1 LKAKVSDFVA
11 KLVKSNGVH
20 CVYGCIGGAAAHL
33 VDSIFKEGIKF
44 IHCYHE
50 QAAAFSASASAKY
63 SGSLGVAIATSGP
76 GATNLIT
83 GIADAYFDSSSV
95 LLITGQVN
103 TYDFKYQRP
112 IRQYGF
118 QETDIVNIVRPI
130 TKYSVLL
137 DEVDRVEEEMT
148 KAIGI
153 ALSGRPG
160 PVLVDIP
167 MDVQRGDIV
176 PRKIAPVDTDDEKR
190 VRIRSED
197 LEELHEAIENS
208 KRPLI
213 LAGGGCRVSKAKGSL
228 VSLAEKLSI
237 PVVVSLLGKD
247 SFPNDHSLFVGF
259 IGAYG
264 NRYANIAMAKSDLL
278 LVLGSRLDT
287 RQTGNV
293 LTPFCEKRIFQ
304 IDLEP
309 DETDRRFLN
318 REYIVSDVK
327 NFIGQFDDFLGI
339 KRSNATRADWIAY
352 IKRLKQ
358 VFPPLSEPK
367 RANIEIFHYAVME
380 EISKNLS
387 SDDVV
392 CVDIGQNQML
402 AAQVLEIKK
411 EQRFITSGGMAPM
424 GYALPAGISI
434 AVENNKRVV
443 IIAGDGGM
451 QLNIHELNTV
461 GKLCLP
467 IVIFVFNNKSLGML
481 KQFQDLYFGSRY
493 CDTDESSGYYSPNFI
508 EIARAYGIKALRID
522 RMTSGWKETIGK
534 VLRGNK
540 LPMLIQIDFDYSTH
554 IYPKLEYD
562 KPLDQ
567 PDPKLTK
574 GEEEKINNWLK

>member
-1 LKAKVSDFVA
+1 VKVSDFIA
-11 KLVKSNGVH
+11 KFLKDCGVH
-20 CVYGCIGGAAAHL
+20 YVYGCIGGAAAHL
-33 VDSIFKEGIKF
+33 VDSIFREGIRF

-63 SGSLGVAIATSGP
+63 SGTLKVAMATSGP

-83 GIADAYFDSSSV
+83 GIADAYFDSSPV
-95 LLITGQVN
+95 LFITGQVN

-118 QETDIVNIVRPI
+118 QETDIVNIIRPI
-130 TKYSVLL
+130 TKYTVLL
-137 DEVDRVEEEMT
+137 DRVDMVEEEMT
-148 KAIGI
+148 KAVRI

-167 MDVQRGDIV
+167 MDIQRGDILPKGIKRV
-176 PRKIAPVDTDDEKR
+176 GSGDEKH
-190 VRIRSED
+190 VGIRRKD
-197 LEELHEAIENS
+197 LEELREAIESS

-213 LAGGGCRVSKAKGSL
+213 LAGGGCRVSKAKESL
-228 VSLAEKLSI
+228 VSLVETLSV

-247 SFPNDHSLFVGF
+247 SFPNDHRLFAGF

-264 NRYANIAMAKSDLL
+264 NRYGNIAMAKSDLL
-278 LVLGSRLDT
+278 LVLGSRLDS

-293 LTPFCEKRIFQ
+293 LAPFCEKRIFQ

-318 REYIVSDVK
+318 RKYIVSDVR
-327 NFIGQFDDFLGI
+327 NFIEQFADFVDV
-339 KRSNATRADWIAY
+339 KRLNTARADWVAY
-352 IKRLKQ
+352 IKRLKRI
-358 VFPPLSEPK
+358 FTPSSEPK
-367 RANIEIFHYAVME
+367 RAKIKIFHYSVME
-380 EISKNLS
+380 EISRNLS
-387 SDDVV
+387 SEDVV

-402 AAQVLEIKK
+402 AAQVLEIKRQ
-411 EQRFITSGGMAPM
+411 QRFITSGGMAPM

-434 AVENNKRVV
+434 AIENSRRVV

-467 IVIFVFNNKSLGML
+467 IVIFVFNNRSLGML

-493 CDTDESSGYYSPNFI
+493 CDTDESSGYYSPNFV

-522 RMTSGWKETIGK
+522 RMTPNWKKTITK
-534 VLRGNK
+534 VLHQDTK
-540 LPMLIQIDFDYSTH
+540 FPILIQIDFDYSTH

-562 KPLDQ
+562 KPLDK

-574 GEEEKINNWLK
+574 EEEKRVHY